1 MRADKYPDLES
12 VKRHVSAQDFRV
24 RLLDRGSWACVIAP
38 HGGYIEPGT
47 SAIARAIAGSNYSLF
62 DFQGLRADSAADMHV
77 TATKFRDPELS
88 YLLDDACVA
97 VSVHGMGTAGH
108 TTIWLGGLNI
118 LLKQLVRHHL
128 EKAGFSVNAD
138 SPRYR
143 GESTSNIVNMA
154 AHFGVQLELSD
165 ELLNLAF
172 RKHRFTPSGRCPA
185 KTEVF
190 DRLVAAVR
198 AGLSE
203 YRLLAR
209 SVSPGGRSTE
219 A

>member
-1 MRADKYPDLES
+1 MHADKYPDLES
-12 VKRHVSAQDFRV
+12 VKRHVSPDDFRI
-24 RLLDRGSWACVIAP
+24 RLLDRGSWALVIAP

-47 SAIARAIAGSNYSLF
+47 SAIARAIAGRSYSLF
-62 DFQGLRADSAADMHV
+62 DFQGLREDIAPDMHV
-77 TATKFRDPELS
+77 TATRFRDPGLS
-88 YLLDDACVA
+88 CLLGFADVA

-118 LLKQLVRHHL
+118 SLKQLVRFNL
-128 EKAGFSVNAD
+128 EKAGFVVNPD

-143 GESTSNIVNMA
+143 GESRYNIVNMA
-154 AHFGVQLELSD
+154 RCCGVQLEFSD
-165 ELLNLAF
+165 ELLNQAF
-172 RKHRFTPSGRCPA
+172 RKHRFTPGGRCPA

-198 AGLSE
+198 QGLRE

-209 SVSPGGRSTE
+209 AMRVGVSDK
-219 A
+219 

>member
-1 MRADKYPDLES
+1 MHADKYPDLES
-12 VKRHVSAQDFRV
+12 VKQHFSPEDLGI
-24 RLLDRGSWACVIAP
+24 RLLDRGSWATIIAP

-47 SAIARAIAGSNYSLF
+47 SAIARAIAGRSYNLF
-62 DFQGLRADSAADMHV
+62 DFQGLRSELAEDMHV
-77 TATKFRDPELS
+77 TATRFRDPELS
-88 YLLDDACVA
+88 CLLKVSLVA

-118 LLKQLVRHHL
+118 SLKQLVRHHL
-128 EKAGFSVNAD
+128 EKAGFPVNAD

-143 GESTSNIVNMA
+143 GESTRNIVNMA
-154 AHFGVQLELSD
+154 SHFGVQLELSD

-203 YRLLAR
+203 YRLLVQ
-209 SVSPGGRSTE
+209 SVSPGGRSMG